1 MVDSPKAVP
10 MARDGDMRSTLRP
23 GTTRQLVAIAL
34 MTLAAL
40 GIVALGSVLLGY
52 NVSTHKGV
60 GIAGSVIVL
69 AFGLFLLSMSVAGLV
84 IRKRYREGR
93 YRDEYESTDGFLSN
107 DELLDQIRRQ
117 PQK

>member
-1 MVDSPKAVP
+1 
-10 MARDGDMRSTLRP
+10 
-23 GTTRQLVAIAL
+23 